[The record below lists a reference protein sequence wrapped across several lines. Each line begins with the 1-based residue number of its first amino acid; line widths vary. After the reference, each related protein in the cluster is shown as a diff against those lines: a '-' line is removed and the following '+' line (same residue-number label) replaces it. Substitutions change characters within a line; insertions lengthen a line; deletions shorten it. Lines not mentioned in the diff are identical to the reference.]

1 MIRKA
6 LIALAAVTAAGLAL
20 APAADAKTRINFDV
34 GINLGGGGIYVGPGA
49 GFYDDDFVMVSDEPD
64 CGWEM
69 VRHKKWNASHTRKV
83 VFFTKQ
89 YVCG

>member
-1 MIRKA
+1 MIHNT
-6 LIALAAVTAAGLAL
+6 LIALAAVSAAAIVL
-20 APAADAKTRINFDV
+20 APAANAKTHIKFNV
-34 GINLGGGGIYVGPGA
+34 AVNLGGGGIYVGPGA

>member
-1 MIRKA
+1 MIHNT
-6 LIALAAVTAAGLAL
+6 LIALAAVSAAALVL
-20 APAADAKTRINFDV
+20 APAANAKTHIKFNV
-34 GINLGGGGIYVGPGA
+34 AVNLGGAGIYVGPGY
-49 GFYDDDFVMVSDEPD
+49 YDDAFVMVSDEPD

-69 VRHKKWNASHTRKV
+69 VKHKKWNANHTHKV